1 MKCEN
6 MAWIYLA
13 QDGSKKKQGFHE
25 HGNEP
30 SSPKTS
36 STLLT
41 CYRVISLSSTLL
53 HK

>member
-6 MAWIYLA
+6 MDWIYLA
-13 QDGSKKKQGFHE
+13 QDASNRKHGLRE
-25 HGNEP
+25 HGSEP

-36 STLLT
+36 RTLLI
-41 CYRVISLSSTLL
+41 CYVAISLSRTLL